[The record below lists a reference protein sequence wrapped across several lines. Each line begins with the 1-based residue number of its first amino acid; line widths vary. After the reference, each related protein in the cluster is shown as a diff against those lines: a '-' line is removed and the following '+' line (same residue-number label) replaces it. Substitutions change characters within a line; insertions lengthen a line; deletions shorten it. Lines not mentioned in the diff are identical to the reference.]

1 MPDPAT
7 AKTEIDWGKLLEDF
21 GPPTRT
27 VLEFGRLVPGWGLL
41 AGLGADAIN
50 FASDLAAIPNSQN
63 AELTTNLVMFRN
75 GVNIVNNGVGHVL
88 YVNQLITDGLA
99 GSVVGV
105 EFAPLSMAANEFVSG
120 AKVALDGVVMATDVF
135 VEVEALYRADHAP
148 TSDEAEKWRL
158 LADGYQANQLG
169 DVVNIVLDVMSLA
182 SAGAAQTGIIN
193 EVRLPL
199 TAGGAF
205 LKNAGPNIIGALN
218 NIIGVWLGGL
228 VTAGRHDPLVRGHAA
243 TVTLAKDA
251 VVLHLAGGFVDAE
264 AVKARAAYDG
274 IDAIIDVFAE
284 YADQQIAD
292 LDAVVASIGDGRS
305 TFEVIRDAV
314 QSGID
319 DMTAKIALLQR
330 LTAGAT
336 DARMNADVITATCA
350 GLLAQLDGITVP
362 PYTLPEVELGDG
374 MLADAAEGVANIAG
388 GVANATL
395 RLTIGSIEVAVDVA
409 KDAVRGPIEQIRSQ
423 AVGLGEWVAI
433 LAQQSDAMAEVV
445 RGHLASFSAGLARC
459 EGAEDVLD
467 LIIGQVSD
475 IAGTPRFTVEDM
487 RQTWHGVAEHID
499 AYAELGA
506 RLHRRADLLLQ
517 QAAALHDGRD
527 PSMVAAA
534 ADEPPPD
541 EGAGPGS

>member
-1 MPDPAT
+1 MRQPPEPAARSGDGCAARTVSGAAGRRTASDGGPTTTRSSALAPADTAAAGRTTAGPVAGPAAPAGSGGLPDPAT

-75 GVNIVNNGVGHVL
+75 GVNIVNNGVGRVR
-88 YVNQLITDGLA
+88 YINQLITDGLA

-314 QSGID
+314 QSGLD
-319 DMTAKIALLQR
+319 DMTAEIALLQR

-362 PYTLPEVELGDG
+362 RTPCRRSSSATGCLP
-374 MLADAAEGVANIAG
+374 MRRRAWR
-388 GVANATL
+388 T
-395 RLTIGSIEVAVDVA
+395 
-409 KDAVRGPIEQIRSQ
+409 SQ
-423 AVGLGEWVAI
+423 AGSRTRRCGSRSARSRSPSTSRRMRSEARSNRSEARRSASGSGLRSSPSRATPWP
-433 LAQQSDAMAEVV
+433 
-445 RGHLASFSAGLARC
+445 RWC
-459 EGAEDVLD
+459 EGTSRRSAP
-467 LIIGQVSD
+467 VS
-475 IAGTPRFTVEDM
+475 P
-487 RQTWHGVAEHID
+487 
-499 AYAELGA
+499 GA
-506 RLHRRADLLLQ
+506 K
-517 QAAALHDGRD
+517 
-527 PSMVAAA
+527 
-534 ADEPPPD
+534 
-541 EGAGPGS
+541 GPKTCWT